1 MIVLSIEEI
10 KPLLEPHIY
19 ELLDKDYY
27 KIENL
32 DPKNL
37 INKSRFDLNSK
48 LLYLDGFSTENFN
61 YKDLYHSFINAFSL
75 GSFKEPGNPYKNSF
89 EIYEKSFADIYKSI
103 KLEDFNTKKSLVP
116 ISKEGIILNGSHRV
130 AAAIKLQKNISC
142 IRLDIEPPNYDQN
155 FFKSRFVSED
165 FLDQCAQKQIEI
177 DKNIH
182 VAVIWPAGFL
192 KGFKFEK
199 FLPNIF
205 YKKQLNLS
213 LNGLKNFV
221 NIVYKGEEWLGSK
234 DNGFSGAFSKALP
247 CYSDSPIS
255 LILFK
260 PPKKKDLNL
269 LKSEIRNI
277 LCKGKNSIHINDTHI
292 EAIRISK
299 AFFNKNTMHFLNNC
313 KDIEKSTF
321 YYNFEKF
328 KDFAYKKKI
337 DRNLIA
343 FDGSMVLSA
352 YSLRDARD
360 IDFIAHSSI
369 KKIFKKNNKS
379 LISLHNK
386 NVEMFYENRLDELIT
401 DSRNHFIFEDFKFIS
416 LSQLSIMKSKRRE
429 KKDLID
435 LLLID
440 SILKDSSFR
449 KYYARFNQF
458 IFFTFLRL
466 KIYLITIL
474 KKIQLFSFCKKIYYY
489 IDDIKKNIFD

>member
-1 MIVLSIEEI
+1 MIELFREEI
-10 KPLLEPHIY
+10 KPLLDAHIY
-19 ELLDKDYY
+19 RTLDKDYY
-27 KIENL
+27 TIENL
-32 DPKNL
+32 DPKSL

-48 LLYLDGFSTENFN
+48 LLYLDGVSARNFN
-61 YKDLYHSFINAFSL
+61 YEDLYQSFINAFTL
-75 GSFKEPGNPYKNSF
+75 GSFKEPGNPFKNSF
-89 EIYEKSFADIYKSI
+89 EIYKKSFADIYNSL
-103 KLEDFNTKKSLVP
+103 KLDDFNKTKSLVP

-130 AAAIKLQKNISC
+130 AAAIKLKKNISC

-155 FFKSRFVSED
+155 FFKNRLVSED

-177 DKNIH
+177 DENIH
-182 VAVIWPAGFL
+182 VAVMWPAGCL
-192 KGFKFEK
+192 KGFKIEN

-221 NIVYKGEEWLGSK
+221 NIVYQGEDWLGSK
-234 DNGFSGAFSKALP
+234 NNGYSGAFLKALP
-247 CYSDSPIS
+247 CYSNSPIS

-292 EAIRISK
+292 EALRITK
-299 AFFNKNTMHFLNNC
+299 AFLNKNTMHFLNNC
-313 KDIEKSTF
+313 KDIEKRNFF
-321 YYNFEKF
+321 YDFEKF

-337 DRNLIA
+337 DKNLIA
-343 FDGSMVLSA
+343 LDGSMVLSA

-369 KKIFKKNNKS
+369 EKNIKTNNKS

-386 NVEMFYENRLDELIT
+386 NVEMFYGNNLDDLIT
-401 DSRNHFIFEDFKFIS
+401 DSRNHFVFQEFKFVS
-416 LSQLSIMKSKRRE
+416 LSQLSVMKSKRRE

-440 SILKDSSFR
+440 SILKNSLFR
-449 KYYARFNQF
+449 KFHARFNQF
-458 IFFTFLRL
+458 IFFAFLRI

-474 KKIQLFSFCKKIYYY
+474 RKIKLDSFSKKIYYL
-489 IDDIKKNIFD
+489 ISDFKKTFFD